1 LKGTKMK
8 KLKTT
13 NEPGS
18 EFLPQVTRIKGTKI
32 NKLKA
37 THVPGSEF
45 LPPFTVEEATNNLL
59 YGDSVFG
66 DGKMTREEATKFI
79 IQYRNSKEIK

>member
-1 LKGTKMK
+1 M
-8 KLKTT
+8 
-13 NEPGS
+13 
-18 EFLPQVTRIKGTKI
+18 

-37 THVPGSEF
+37 SHEPGSEF

-66 DGKMTREEATKFI
+66 DGKMTREEATKRV
-79 IQYRNSKEIK
+79 IQFRNSKELK